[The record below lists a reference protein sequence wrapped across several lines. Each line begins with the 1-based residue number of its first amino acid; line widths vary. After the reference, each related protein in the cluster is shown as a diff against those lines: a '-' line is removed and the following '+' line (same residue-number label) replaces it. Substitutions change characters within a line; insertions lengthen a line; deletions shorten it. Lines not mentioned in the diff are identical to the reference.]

1 MAYVTLNQ
9 KEIATLKGVARRG
22 DENPGYQELLTL
34 LDRLLNERTGEIY
47 ISTSTLATLQ
57 RYGTGKTSK
66 PCWQGTIFSIFGRTI
81 GESLGGELDDNGHL
95 IRVTEEAPTKPARN
109 PQVYRRVV

>member
-9 KEIATLKGVARRG
+9 KEIATLKSVARRG
-22 DENPGYQELLTL
+22 DGDAGYQELLST

-57 RYGTGKTSK
+57 RYGTGKASK
-66 PCWQGTIFSIFGRTI
+66 PSWQGAIFSIFGRTM
-81 GESLGGELDDNGHL
+81 GESLGGELDQNGHL
-95 IRVTEEAPTKPARN
+95 IKVSEEGPKPVRG
-109 PQVYRRVV
+109 QVYRRVV

>member
-22 DENPGYQELLTL
+22 DENPGFQELLSL
-34 LDRLLNERTGEIY
+34 LDRLLNENTGEIY

-57 RYGTGKTSK
+57 RYGTGKGSK
-66 PCWQGTIFSIFGRTI
+66 PSWQGAIFSIFGRTM

-95 IRVTEEAPTKPARN
+95 MKVSEEAPKP
-109 PQVYRRVV
+109 PESKVYRRVV